1 MVSVGTTGVS
11 SVLGDNAPE
20 TCRDAVRFAAFAF
33 AICSRNAADDFRA
46 VDIGASSTE
55 SIVNAVDA
63 VEALDKLRPSPEV
76 LDDLADAS
84 DALRDGLGGI
94 SETADL
100 SRDGKD
106 CFLYKLLI
114 EALGFNGRTATV
126 FDPCL
131 ETEASERLS
140 GLGVEGPTEA
150 DNDGRD
156 GTFLRLDR
164 GWKADV
170 ALLIGVLEA
179 TAEILL
185 VGVPRTVERGG
196 L

>member
-1 MVSVGTTGVS
+1 MVSVGITGVS

-20 TCRDAVRFAAFAF
+20 TCRDAVRFAAFAL

-55 SIVNAVDA
+55 STVNAVEA

-94 SETADL
+94 SETIGL
-100 SRDGKD
+100 SRDGKEG
-106 CFLYKLLI
+106 FLYRLFM
-114 EALGFNGRTATV
+114 EALGLKGRTATV

-131 ETEASERLS
+131 EAEVSKRFS

-150 DNDGRD
+150 DNEGRE
-156 GTFLRLDR
+156 GAFLRLDR
-164 GWKADV
+164 GLKVDV
-170 ALLIGVLEA
+170 ALVTGVLEA
-179 TAEILL
+179 TVETLL